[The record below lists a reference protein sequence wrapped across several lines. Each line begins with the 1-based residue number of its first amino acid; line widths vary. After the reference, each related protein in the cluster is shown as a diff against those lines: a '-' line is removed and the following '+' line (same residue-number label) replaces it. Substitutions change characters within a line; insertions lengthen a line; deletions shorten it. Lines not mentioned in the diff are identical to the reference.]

1 VYGRL
6 SVPIRASNIRLLA
19 SNAERVQKADGSV
32 GRGAKGQGPAQT
44 VALKEEAIPH
54 TVISNCTSHFFL
66 VNTLGNP
73 RSIRLAS
80 SSDFSCSAGTLEIQ
94 TGEIVLELRYLPRSN
109 DRDY

>member
-1 VYGRL
+1 MCL
-6 SVPIRASNIRLLA
+6 SVPIRASSIRLLA

-44 VALKEEAIPH
+44 VALRRRRPH
-54 TVISNCTSHFFL
+54 TPPYLIARAISFVDT
-66 VNTLGNP
+66 P
-73 RSIRLAS
+73 RESKF
-80 SSDFSCSAGTLEIQ
+80 DSACFIERFELFGGKLEIQ

>member
-1 VYGRL
+1 MYGRL

-54 TVISNCTSHFFL
+54 TAISNCTSHFFL
-66 VNTLGNP
+66 VNTLGE
-73 RSIRLAS
+73 SEF
-80 SSDFSCSAGTLEIQ
+80 DSACFIERFQLFGGKLEIQ